1 VFVPCCILHEVYSI
15 ASNIVEG
22 QSWPKPEQVQLRTPK
37 VLEVAPGL
45 YHGGGLL
52 PVDHPTGHYVP
63 CSLFN
68 TTKWCRRWLTKKE
81 VATAFNMPRQVLE
94 VCTAAELDLL
104 TKYPGRTLEHC
115 AKSLPAHEGFID
127 RWGSYVASGRN
138 RVHEEDTAGVEKN
151 GEL

>member
-1 VFVPCCILHEVYSI
+1 
-15 ASNIVEG
+15 
-22 QSWPKPEQVQLRTPK
+22 
-37 VLEVAPGL
+37 
-45 YHGGGLL
+45 
-52 PVDHPTGHYVP
+52 
-63 CSLFN
+63 
-68 TTKWCRRWLTKKE
+68 
-81 VATAFNMPRQVLE
+81 MPRQVLE

-151 GEL
+151 GELEGRPVEGDWPELQETEPPPSKRSKEGEATRKQDKRQVAVNEPE